1 MRTPNA
7 KILHENTLIYI
18 YKFKVSGFLAVKWNI
33 NTLWNTVLFVSTY
46 IYMCDPSVE
55 FTRWGLWDDLV
66 CVFGSVRVR
75 VPVCASICAVSM
87 LPFHYI
93 FKWFYTWYNRSLC
106 LYRESAHACSSLPHC
121 MCSTSL
127 CASVYVH
134 SGTSASASVHRGGN
148 VWNGVAGEV
157 LQLQQ
162 EGSLP
167 VGKQLQQHWIRMQT
181 QRHAYAHVGQQGDV
195 CVMVW
200 KIF

>member
-1 MRTPNA
+1 MKYKYIMKYCVICVYIHLYVWP
-7 KILHENTLIYI
+7 ICWVHTLRPMGW
-18 YKFKVSGFLAVKWNI
+18 SG
-33 NTLWNTVLFVSTY
+33 
-46 IYMCDPSVE
+46 
-55 FTRWGLWDDLV
+55 V
-66 CVFGSVRVR
+66 CVWKCVCVR